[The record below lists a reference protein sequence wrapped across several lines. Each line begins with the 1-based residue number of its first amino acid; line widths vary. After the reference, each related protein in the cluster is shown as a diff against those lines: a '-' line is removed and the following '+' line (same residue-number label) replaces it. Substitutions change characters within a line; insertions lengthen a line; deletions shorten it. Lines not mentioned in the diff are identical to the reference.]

1 MPCLDANP
9 SCKNAFPTT
18 DNQLPTQTI
27 KRKFDVSPAT
37 LREGL
42 QETAIEASISLAA
55 SASQRRT
62 SPPSKLL
69 SGDLGSMPLFESQ
82 SASLSLGEE
91 LPLESLEQ
99 HPSEI
104 LPATDLALRSKS
116 EVQASEGARAG
127 ERSNDDREDGQ
138 PPIQP
143 ENPPPS
149 KESVQDMRRRFEQM
163 AARAADSSADARLAA
178 RHVRKGAQ
186 KSETH

>member
-1 MPCLDANP
+1 MA
-9 SCKNAFPTT
+9 
-18 DNQLPTQTI
+18 
-27 KRKFDVSPAT
+27 PAT
-37 LREGL
+37 LREGSL
-42 QETAIEASISLAA
+42 EPVIEASILPAALAR
-55 SASQRRT
+55 QRST

-69 SGDLGSMPLFESQ
+69 SGDLGSKPLFESQ

-104 LPATDLALRSKS
+104 LPATDLALRSES
-116 EVQASEGARAG
+116 EVQTSESTGAEARN
-127 ERSNDDREDGQ
+127 NDDRGDGQ
-138 PPIQP
+138 LPIPP
-143 ENPPPS
+143 ENLPPS
-149 KESVQDMRRRFEQM
+149 TESVQDVRRRFEQM

>member
-1 MPCLDANP
+1 VPYLDANP
-9 SCKNAFPTT
+9 SRKNAFPTT
-18 DNQLPTQTI
+18 DNRLPTQTI

-37 LREGL
+37 LREGA
-42 QETAIEASISLAA
+42 QEPAIEASISLAA
-55 SASQRRT
+55 SARQRST

-99 HPSEI
+99 RPIEI
-104 LPATDLALRSKS
+104 LPATDLAFRSES
-116 EVQASEGARAG
+116 DVQASEGAGA
-127 ERSNDDREDGQ
+127 EARSNDDREDGQ
-138 PPIQP
+138 LPISP

-149 KESVQDMRRRFEQM
+149 TERVQDMRRRFEQM
-163 AARAADSSADARLAA
+163 AARAADSSADARLPA